1 MRTSL
6 YVQTDILDYLSACDL
21 LKNGFA
27 LRTSSV
33 IVYVFIDT
41 FNVLLLFVVVSVNPL
56 SVEQGAIV
64 MVNIEGLVN
73 KEVI

>member
-21 LKNGFA
+21 LKNGSA

-41 FNVLLLFVVVSVNPL
+41 FNVLLLFVVVFVNPL